1 MNSWIVSNLWLI
13 PAVPLVASFFI
24 LILANSR
31 RRTAAALAILGQIAA
46 LALSITAF
54 LPTLAAPGFR
64 SAHHFT
70 WFTFGDQA
78 LRLGWVL
85 HALAAAIM
93 VMITLGGLCMFIFSV
108 GYMGGGKTC
117 NRLFAYPPF
126 FSGYI

>member
-46 LALSITAF
+46 LALSITAL

-64 SAHHFT
+64 SVHNFP
-70 WFTFGDQA
+70 WFSSGDSA
-78 LRLGWVL
+78 LRLGWVPDP
-85 HALAAAIM
+85 LAVARLIR
-93 VMITLGGLCMFIFSV
+93 ITLS
-108 GYMGGGKTC
+108 
-117 NRLFAYPPF
+117 
-126 FSGYI
+126 